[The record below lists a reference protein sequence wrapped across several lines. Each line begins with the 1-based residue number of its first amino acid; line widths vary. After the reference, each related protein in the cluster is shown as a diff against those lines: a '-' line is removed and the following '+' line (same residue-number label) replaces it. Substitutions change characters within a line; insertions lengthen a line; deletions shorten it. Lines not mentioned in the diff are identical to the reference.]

1 MSRSE
6 ITDDT
11 LCVKWWICLRTRLY
25 SCWDAVCD
33 EDERVIVDRS
43 RDVLRVFMLDA
54 RIKHPYVLEPL
65 SSWCDALTDGVMRGA
80 RSRYPEQES
89 QMALD
94 EIDTCADPIMK
105 VCELFRCLRHKH
117 EETCERGQE
126 LDAALFYEFAH
137 IVRFTA
143 AMCKRANRRLCHA
156 PCSDPIV
163 YGSACRMSSD
173 FCWALK
179 LDDSLRFNGKLQWR
193 RHGSEIR
200 IRLVHD
206 RDACSHCTRPATFDQ
221 RMRHCGN
228 CYTVAYCSRAC
239 QMNAWAVGRPRRKGE
254 GRLCRE
260 VEVRPRRKGEGRLC
274 REVEGE
280 INDRS
285 IYTTRQSGTDI
296 FDDLRFRFD
305 HTEPPGDG
313 FFEDWP
319 NTAEN
324 LGALCREAGN
334 RFENKQ
340 EAEDFA
346 NWRFCVVDGGYVG
359 LIVSLKTNQRGGE
372 EESWLELDFGF
383 YMEHRKIGH
392 IKHRERIVK
401 PLKVDN
407 DNPLPYNRANSRL
420 LKADFNVLWTQKHPS
435 RGNAFDWVRDTCVGE
450 FSTSSASYYIVRPCA
465 RLSAYN
471 ALRHLD
477 ARNIRNGLR
486 IPQSQDFVVAQRKIV
501 SFLLLHNLLQ
511 ARRRYNLH
519 DQSKYQP
526 WDANDDPPDLSRLT
540 RTWFH
545 HEPNGVVARTEMSA
559 NEVVKRMHLAIVAAR
574 ESIHPEIRGILTR
587 AQADET
593 LDDLSMLDASAACLP
608 PKLTFGF
615 TRVRV
620 GTQKVNEIRNDM
632 LRSGQFEIFG
642 ARLRDDTIAQQS
654 QYAAVGA
661 VVPNE
666 NRRIRYNMDIVKI
679 TEDPEQNGLTRNL
692 FYTNTLPREVNS
704 PINTD
709 YSNVQSTADVL
720 GFNNVFA
727 QNRVPTGRYV
737 DSLCLPMEAD
747 QFGLQLEADRR
758 CRYNF
763 AQNYLQDAF
772 PIPERMPS
780 VQVAP
785 RTRETQDYETRME
798 DTLETLCHVF
808 AANTHAALKAFMQ
821 QRGYLIFSDKVPVA
835 STDAMSQ
842 IHGELVWDVIG
853 AEYPIYNPHAM
864 FTKTEAQKP
873 YPLFY
878 ETRADAVLHARY
890 PNSTDTV
897 LNTGRVIMVEYKDV
911 MEVNSP
917 ARRIMEYRS
926 IYQCLGNAYLFFIDV
941 GVLPTHA
948 LMVHSTRRAV
958 YKDREYRPS
967 KHSAYVSLLRVNI
980 SSRMQMRLFQRI
992 LTNPLNFRTRGQ
1004 YNRGL
1009 NQAFHEGE
1017 TVYMDDRVFLID
1029 ANSVRINPNWYPS
1042 IGEPNEDMPAVM
1054 AQDDPGSPNFAIT
1067 RACVALHEKN
1077 RLMWHGNGAQVDT
1090 DARVRPQQY
1099 PAARDNSTMSR
1110 FMAYDSVVRH
1120 VPPNQTRN
1128 LCGPNNNAVYSSGVS
1143 MGNIAALSAQI
1154 ELNPRESLWRKLG
1167 DWHNV
1172 AHPNPGP
1179 PLIKPLE
1186 YVLIYRNQTQGYALN
1201 YHSMQHPE
1209 TQIADDRFLSL
1220 CDNIQAPPMPTPEMD
1235 DHGALLRVQPPANT
1249 SRRKLMAPAAIIF
1262 DISRQPMM
1270 AHYDRGLDE
1279 ANNAQPP
1286 GNLRRLCM
1294 MPGRHYRDEPALNAN
1309 IRGRV
1314 NNLIMRRA
1322 RELHNE
1328 FPNGDVAYHFNEILR
1343 MRNTADLNRA
1353 QFGNAEYELYNNIP
1367 VADDEVDEDDPRQN
1381 RTPRVVL
1388 FYRVIQRLVNVRI
1401 FEAAHALVGAPLG
1414 FGWFNEDYDLDDP
1427 IRRYKRSQV
1436 FPHVSDRGSWSTFM
1450 LKVLAADVP
1459 QDVEG
1464 DNSGDN
1470 GGNVA
1475 PNVIVLVCK
1484 LINAILNRSPNG
1496 ESANWAELVNNTESI
1511 LRDVASEDIRE
1522 FSDVVFK
1529 VWLRSLLDSDEALDH
1544 LLRLSDNGP
1553 RIPQQEN
1560 FDNFLEVYVHR
1571 DTFIDGYLKTHLGR
1585 KVFRVI
1591 GDGTCLLHAYAYSH
1605 ILSSQARTNARAG
1618 FAGYQAPRET
1628 IDDLRTRLMA
1638 KMSELNM
1645 PLVSREYVRTHAHLD
1660 EYAIQALAVLYD
1672 RDVYLQAYTD
1682 DGRIHESLGL
1692 RGFPRQGVVPLDEPD
1707 GLVDRAGVWLPPF
1720 RGRNLTPIR
1729 VAMSQSMDLVGAPIV
1744 LVARA
1749 ILTGG
1754 TSSNHFDATTNVPDC
1769 MTYQA
1774 ALRIPFMS
1782 LQDIIQKFNRTP
1794 LRLLTKEN
1802 ALFVLEHDTRLRR
1815 YAEQGIQNPSEII
1828 RQLNDWLR
1836 GVDDPGREQPQNR
1849 LNEENLNKGND
1860 FSAVREAVL
1869 TNRKESNR
1877 MRVNTYLQGDDD
1889 DGDQAS
1895 FYSDDHI
1902 HMYYQMLQGRDQ
1914 NKNFIFLE
1922 SQGVQDNNSHFYNTE
1937 EDPARATNG
1946 PSVLTLHPDDC
1957 KNLDA
1962 YRGNVRSFILP
1973 HMLNNAH
1980 WFLVVLHLPDAAD
1993 THGRVLIYDPS
2004 PGEKLLPQQVRNLK
2018 SLMVHATKVLNL
2030 GLNRNVNT
2038 ELINFWY
2045 VRGHPVQE
2053 NDYDC
2058 GVYTC
2063 IYTNYVTRGQ
2073 AVVDPS
2079 TVRTDRRNRKVTVQL
2094 MADDPL
2100 HELCQIYLPFIRK
2113 RIHYECL
2120 TCELSDEL
2128 PPVDRD

>member
-137 IVRFTA
+137 I
-143 AMCKRANRRLCHA
+143 
-156 PCSDPIV
+156 
-163 YGSACRMSSD
+163 
-173 FCWALK
+173 
-179 LDDSLRFNGKLQWR
+179 
-193 RHGSEIR
+193 
-200 IRLVHD
+200 
-206 RDACSHCTRPATFDQ
+206 
-221 RMRHCGN
+221 
-228 CYTVAYCSRAC
+228 
-239 QMNAWAVGRPRRKGE
+239 GE

-260 VEVRPRRKGEGRLC
+260 VEVRPRRKGEGRLR
-274 REVEGE
+274 REAEGE

-709 YSNVQSTADVL
+709 YSNVQRYDYIQRHTVDGIRRGIVGALHTWAGARAHEMTFVRIMCGDGTEVLDNVLEPRYRHSTADVL

-1459 QDVEG
+1459 QVRPADERLGRGAPFSRVLRVRPDQPRVVYPDDRPPRPSPAMQVIDIAYEDIRQHVLGYYQPPQPGGGGDGGDGVTGATGRRGATGATGATGGDRDVEG

-1591 GDGTCLLHAYAYSH
+1591 GDGTCLLHAHVYST
-1605 ILSSQARTNARAG
+1605 LPSQERSNARAG

-1794 LRLLTKEN
+1794 LRLLTKE
-1802 ALFVLEHDTRLRR
+1802 
-1815 YAEQGIQNPSEII
+1815 
-1828 RQLNDWLR
+1828 
-1836 GVDDPGREQPQNR
+1836 
-1849 LNEENLNKGND
+1849 
-1860 FSAVREAVL
+1860 
-1869 TNRKESNR
+1869 
-1877 MRVNTYLQGDDD
+1877 
-1889 DGDQAS
+1889 
-1895 FYSDDHI
+1895 
-1902 HMYYQMLQGRDQ
+1902 
-1914 NKNFIFLE
+1914 
-1922 SQGVQDNNSHFYNTE
+1922 
-1937 EDPARATNG
+1937 
-1946 PSVLTLHPDDC
+1946 
-1957 KNLDA
+1957 
-1962 YRGNVRSFILP
+1962 
-1973 HMLNNAH
+1973 
-1980 WFLVVLHLPDAAD
+1980 
-1993 THGRVLIYDPS
+1993 
-2004 PGEKLLPQQVRNLK
+2004 
-2018 SLMVHATKVLNL
+2018 
-2030 GLNRNVNT
+2030 
-2038 ELINFWY
+2038 
-2045 VRGHPVQE
+2045 QE
-2053 NDYDC
+2053 NGFDC

-2073 AVVDPS
+2073 AVVDPKIDLRDVLRQLAMSSIHNS
-2079 TVRTDRRNRKVTVQL
+2079 T
-2094 MADDPL
+2094 
-2100 HELCQIYLPFIRK
+2100 
-2113 RIHYECL
+2113 
-2120 TCELSDEL
+2120 DEL
-2128 PPVDRD
+2128 FNSG